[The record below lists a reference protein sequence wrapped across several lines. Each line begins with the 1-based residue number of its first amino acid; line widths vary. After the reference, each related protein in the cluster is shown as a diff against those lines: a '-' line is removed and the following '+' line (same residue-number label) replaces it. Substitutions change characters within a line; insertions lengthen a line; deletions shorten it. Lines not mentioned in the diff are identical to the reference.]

1 MSINVTSSGLGLDK
15 IKADMA
21 KLMKTDVYV
30 GIPQENA
37 SRQGDQVNN
46 AELAFIHTNGA
57 RSSSMRKE
65 MQPNLN
71 SGMPYSQA
79 HQLYVKEHGSEL
91 WQIPPRPIIEPVI
104 KKNKD
109 LIGDYMKKAGQL
121 ILSGDPESGKSKLE
135 ELGLRMATK
144 VKENFVSPENGWAAN
159 APSTIA
165 AKGSDKPLIDT
176 GSLMNSISYIVGDKH

>member
-1 MSINVTSSGLGLDK
+1 MVTLTSSGQGLDK
-15 IKADMA
+15 IKSDMA

-30 GIPQENA
+30 GIPQEKS
-37 SRQGDQVNN
+37 SRQGDPITN

-57 RSSSMRKE
+57 RSVSMRNE

-71 SGMPYSQA
+71 GGMAYSQA
-79 HQLYVKEHGSEL
+79 HQMYVQEHGSEL
-91 WQIPPRPIIEPVI
+91 WQVPPRPIIEPVI
-104 KKNKD
+104 NKNKD
-109 LIGDYMKKAGQL
+109 LIGKYMKEAGQL

-135 ELGLRMATK
+135 EIGLRIATK
-144 VKENFVSPENGWAAN
+144 VKENFVSPENGWATN

-176 GSLMNSISYIVGDKH
+176 GSLMNSITSVVADK

>member
-1 MSINVTSSGLGLDK
+1 MVNVTSSGPGLEK
-15 IKADMA
+15 IKSDMA

-30 GIPQENA
+30 GIPQEKS
-37 SRQGDQVNN
+37 SRQGDKINN

-57 RSSSMRKE
+57 RSSSMRQE

-71 SGMPYSQA
+71 SGMAYSQA
-79 HQLYVKEHGSEL
+79 HQLYVQEHGSEL

-109 LIGDYMKKAGQL
+109 LIGNYMKEASQL
-121 ILSGDPESGKSKLE
+121 ILSGNPETGKAKLE

-144 VKENFVSPENGWAAN
+144 VKENFISPENDWAAN
-159 APSTIA
+159 SPSTIA
-165 AKGSDKPLIDT
+165 AKGSDKPLIDSS
-176 GSLMNSISYIVGDKH
+176 SLMNSITSVVADK